1 MSTSLSGQINEQK
14 KLSDKEIEK
23 FDKNY
28 DLFSQMLVEGGLTP
42 YTSIEKM
49 ILSRYQV
56 WEKVRG
62 VFPIDD
68 EMALKKC
75 HELFSIPNI

>member
-28 DLFSQMLVEGGLTP
+28 DLFSQMLVEGGLTS

-49 ILSRYQV
+49 ILSRY
-56 WEKVRG
+56 
-62 VFPIDD
+62 
-68 EMALKKC
+68 
-75 HELFSIPNI
+75 